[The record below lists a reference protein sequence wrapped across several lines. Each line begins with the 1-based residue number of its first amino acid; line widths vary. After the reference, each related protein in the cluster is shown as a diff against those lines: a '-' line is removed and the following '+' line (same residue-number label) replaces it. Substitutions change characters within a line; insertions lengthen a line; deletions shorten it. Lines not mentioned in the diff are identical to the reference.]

1 MSTPGQHA
9 APAPDDMADGYFYGR
24 MEKSGSRKRAAKMTR
39 PAEQRGVPD
48 TGRIAKV
55 FFGQGYGIIRLAD
68 RREIYFHRADVK
80 EGTSINDFDVGD
92 RVTFERLDDRISG
105 ARALGVAKRRPR

>member
-1 MSTPGQHA
+1 
-9 APAPDDMADGYFYGR
+9 MADGYFYGR
-24 MEKSGSRKRAAKMTR
+24 MRKSGPKKRPVKPTR
-39 PAEQRGVPD
+39 PSELRGVPD
-48 TGRIAKV
+48 TGRIVKV

-92 RVTFERLDDRISG
+92 EVTFERLDDRISG
-105 ARALGVAKRRPR
+105 SRALAVAKRRRSGR